1 MRLIVIAFV
10 SGILFGIG
18 LTLSQMTYPNK
29 VIDFLDISGN
39 WDPSLILV
47 MVSALTVTS
56 IFFRLILK
64 RPTPLFDKQFYFATK
79 AAIDKPLL
87 LGATIFG
94 VGWGISGYC
103 PGPSVAGLGL
113 GNLEAIVMVF
123 SIFLGFICHRFMFPK

>member
-64 RPTPLFDKQFYFATK
+64 RPTPLFDKQFYLATK
-79 AAIDKPLL
+79 AEIDKPLL